1 MRFKVCLK
9 NLQNTHTVHIQ
20 VSYIEHAL
28 QCNNMMLSLHLFLLL
43 IATVS
48 TSVLWIGKVEA
59 LTISAST
66 FVHRRSWLNHR
77 TSHCRRRGGCA
88 PHQNL
93 QPMVMLRNFDLPET
107 LIFYGIDTILTRTGA
122 STSTSI
128 TSTKC
133 TADSTDQDKNSNLHA
148 APTVRPG
155 VIRIM
160 QEAKSLD
167 IPIIFLSERL
177 TTQKLIQK
185 VEQATNVND
194 NSNNTSQ
201 IPKKNI
207 FHQLSQQ
214 QNILHYRSSLE
225 EFIVEDDSGLEE
237 EEMQYLP
244 DRFVGKGIGHAPCPA
259 ALYDAINSIMIE
271 PKGFGGSA
279 GFGVKNWEARRIPLS
294 QHCVVF
300 VSSASDD
307 DGYEEGKEGSTSIS
321 RDRCIAARYCGARTM
336 YIEDVENTCTAE
348 DLADGIV
355 QTLGTEEDW
364 QIVTIDDISS
374 PGSFWLNMMQPKDAQ
389 GFRVNTEDVIKEFM
403 DQRIRERDLEEGGK
417 IEEEGAVFMEDQIEG
432 GEPGEED
439 LARILAD
446 LDPI

>member
-1 MRFKVCLK
+1 MKP
-9 NLQNTHTVHIQ
+9 
-20 VSYIEHAL
+20 
-28 QCNNMMLSLHLFLLL
+28 SLHLFLLL
-43 IATVS
+43 TATVS
-48 TSVLWIGKVEA
+48 TSVLWNGKAEA
-59 LTISAST
+59 LTISTST

-93 QPMVMLRNFDLPET
+93 QSMVMLRNIDLPET

-155 VIRIM
+155 VIRII
-160 QEAKSLD
+160 QEAQSLD

-185 VEQATNVND
+185 IQQANI
-194 NSNNTSQ
+194 SQ

-207 FHQLSQQ
+207 FHQLSQ

-225 EFIVEDDSGLEE
+225 EFIVEEDSGLEE
-237 EEMQYLP
+237 EEVQYLS

-259 ALYDAINSIMIE
+259 ALYDAINSIMVD

-279 GFGVKNWEARRIPLS
+279 GFGVKNWESRRIPLS

-307 DGYEEGKEGSTSIS
+307 DGNEEGKEGSTSIS

-389 GFRVNTEDVIKEFM
+389 GLRVNTEDVIQEFM
-403 DQRIRERDLEEGGK
+403 DRRIRERYLEEGSK
-417 IEEEGAVFMEDQIEG
+417 SEEESDVFMEDQIEG

>member
-1 MRFKVCLK
+1 
-9 NLQNTHTVHIQ
+9 
-20 VSYIEHAL
+20 
-28 QCNNMMLSLHLFLLL
+28 
-43 IATVS
+43 
-48 TSVLWIGKVEA
+48 
-59 LTISAST
+59 
-66 FVHRRSWLNHR
+66 
-77 TSHCRRRGGCA
+77 
-88 PHQNL
+88 
-93 QPMVMLRNFDLPET
+93 MVMLRNFDLPET
-107 LIFYGIDTILTRTGA
+107 LIFYGIDTILTRTVACTGIPS
-122 STSTSI
+122 STN
-128 TSTKC
+128 
-133 TADSTDQDKNSNLHA
+133 QDKKSNLHA

-160 QEAKSLD
+160 EEAQSLD
-167 IPIIFLSERL
+167 IPIIILTERIN
-177 TTQKLIQK
+177 TQQMIEK
-185 VEQATNVND
+185 VQQATNLND
-194 NSNNTSQ
+194 KSKNNSKNINHNNGDGDQ

-214 QNILHYRSSLE
+214 NILHYRSSLE
-225 EFIVEDDSGLEE
+225 EFVVEEDSGLEE
-237 EEMQYLP
+237 DEMQYLP

-259 ALYDAINSIMIE
+259 ALYDAINSIMVE

-307 DGYEEGKEGSTSIS
+307 DGDEEGKEGSTSIS
-321 RDRCIAARYCGARTM
+321 RDRCLAARYCGARTM

-389 GFRVNTEDVIKEFM
+389 GGRVDTEDVIQEFM
-403 DQRIRERDLEEGGK
+403 DRRIRERNSEAGGK
-417 IEEEGAVFMEDQIEG
+417 SEEEADVFTEGQIEG

-446 LDPI
+446 LDPL